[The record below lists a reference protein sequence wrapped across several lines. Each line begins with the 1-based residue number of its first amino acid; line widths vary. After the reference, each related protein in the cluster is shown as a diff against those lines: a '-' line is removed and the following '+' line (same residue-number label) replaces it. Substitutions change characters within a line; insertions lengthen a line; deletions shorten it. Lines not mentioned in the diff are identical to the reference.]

1 MTVTWKIAITVYTLL
16 TTVFQGFDV
25 VSLFRSLVLI
35 FFCSL
40 AIPAHGGMNKWV
52 DEEGVTHYGDRVPA
66 KYLNQR
72 RSVLN
77 AQGVTVKEVKSTDQM
92 RAEEVEKQKSLSVMK
107 EKMIVDRKKA
117 LRDRVLLE
125 TFTTERDILI
135 SRDARVDAI
144 NSHIQL
150 TETIIKDHER
160 KLEELKKRIAL
171 LEKSGKNVPEN
182 MRKEIVSV
190 SRQLETNYQYVE
202 NKTAERADIMAS
214 FDEDIKR
221 FRDLKAAQKA
231 AHKQ

>member
-1 MTVTWKIAITVYTLL
+1 MTL
-16 TTVFQGFDV
+16 
-25 VSLFRSLVLI
+25 S
-35 FFCSL
+35 
-40 AIPAHGGMNKWV
+40 AHAALHKWV
-52 DEEGVTHYGDRVPA
+52 DEDGVTHYGDRVPA
-66 KYLNQR
+66 KYLQQQ

-77 AQGVTVKEVKSTDQM
+77 EQGITVKKLKSVEELE
-92 RAEEVEKQKSLSVMK
+92 AEEAEKQKLQADTK
-107 EKMIVDRKKA
+107 EKMIAERKKA

-160 KLEELKKRIAL
+160 KLAELKKRIDS
-171 LEKSGKNVPEN
+171 LEKAGKEVPEN
-182 MRKEIVSV
+182 MRKEVVSV

-202 NKTAERADIMAS
+202 NKTTERQGIMAD

-221 FRDLKAAQKA
+221 FRELKSDQK
-231 AHKQ
+231 KQ

>member
-1 MTVTWKIAITVYTLL
+1 MSSFLRLITV
-16 TTVFQGFDV
+16 V
-25 VSLFRSLVLI
+25 
-35 FFCSL
+35 FFCAFALSVH
-40 AIPAHGGMNKWV
+40 AGVNKWV
-52 DEEGVTHYGDRVPA
+52 DDEGVTHYGDRVPA

-77 AQGVTVKEVKSTDQM
+77 KQGVTVRQVKSVDQQQ
-92 RAEEVEKQKSLSVMK
+92 AEETEKQKRQSIVK
-107 EKMIVDRKKA
+107 EKMIVERKKE
-117 LRDRVLLE
+117 LRDRVLLD

-160 KLEELKKRIAL
+160 KLAELKKRIES
-171 LEKSGKNVPEN
+171 LEKTGKNVPEN
-182 MRKEIVSV
+182 MRKEIISV

>member
-1 MTVTWKIAITVYTLL
+1 MTWKIVITVYTLL
-16 TTVFQGFDV
+16 IIVFQGFDV
-25 VSLFRSLVLI
+25 SSFLRLI
-35 FFCSL
+35 TVVFFCASAL
-40 AIPAHGGMNKWV
+40 SAHAGVNKWV
-52 DEEGVTHYGDRVPA
+52 DDEGVTHYGDRVPA
-66 KYLNQR
+66 KYLKQR

-77 AQGVTVKEVKSTDQM
+77 EQGVTVRQVKSVDQQQ
-92 RAEEVEKQKSLSVMK
+92 AEETEKQKSQSLVK
-107 EKMIVDRKKA
+107 EKMIVERKKQ
-117 LRDRVLLE
+117 LRDRVLLD

-160 KLEELKKRIAL
+160 KLAELKKRIES
-171 LEKSGKNVPEN
+171 LEKTGKDVPEN
-182 MRKEIVSV
+182 MRKEIISV

-202 NKTAERADIMAS
+202 NKTAERQNIMAG

-231 AHKQ
+231 AHKN

>member
-1 MTVTWKIAITVYTLL
+1 MS
-16 TTVFQGFDV
+16 
-25 VSLFRSLVLI
+25 SLFRFLVVV

-40 AIPAHGGMNKWV
+40 AVPVHAGLNKWV
-52 DEEGVTHYGDRVPA
+52 DDEGVTHYGDRVPA
-66 KYLNQR
+66 KYLKNQ

-77 AQGVTVKEVKSTDQM
+77 KQGVTVRQVKSTDQM
-92 RAEEVEKQKSLSVMK
+92 QAEETEKQKNLSVIK
-107 EKMIVDRKKA
+107 EKMIVERRKA

-160 KLEELKKRIAL
+160 KLAELKKRIAS
-171 LEKSGKNVPEN
+171 LEKAGKDIPEN

-190 SRQLETNYQYVE
+190 GRQLETNYQYVE
-202 NKTAERADIMAS
+202 TKTAERQGIMAN

-231 AHKQ
+231 AHKN

>member
-1 MTVTWKIAITVYTLL
+1 
-16 TTVFQGFDV
+16 
-25 VSLFRSLVLI
+25 
-35 FFCSL
+35 
-40 AIPAHGGMNKWV
+40 MNKWV
-52 DEEGVTHYGDRVPA
+52 DDEGVTHYGDRVPA
-66 KYLNQR
+66 KYLKQK

-77 AQGVTVKEVKSTDQM
+77 EQGVTIREVKSVDQM
-92 RAEEVEKQKSLSVMK
+92 KAEEIEKQKNLSVMK
-107 EKMIVDRKKA
+107 EKMIVDRKKM

-160 KLEELKKRIAL
+160 KLEELKNRIAT
-171 LEKSGKNVPEN
+171 LEKTKKDVPEN
-182 MRKEIVSV
+182 MRKELVSV

-202 NKTAERADIMAS
+202 NKTVEREGIMAN

-231 AHKQ
+231 AQKN

>member
-1 MTVTWKIAITVYTLL
+1 MSSIFRSITV
-16 TTVFQGFDV
+16 
-25 VSLFRSLVLI
+25 I
-35 FFCSL
+35 FFCSCAL
-40 AIPAHGGMNKWV
+40 AAHAGMNKWV
-52 DEEGVTHYGDRVPA
+52 DEDGVTHYGDRVPA
-66 KYLNQR
+66 KYLKQK

-77 AQGVTVKEVKSTDQM
+77 EQGVTIREVKSVEQM
-92 RAEEVEKQKSLSVMK
+92 KADEIEKQKNLSVMK
-107 EKMIVDRKKA
+107 EKMIVDRKKM

-160 KLEELKKRIAL
+160 KLEELKNRIAS
-171 LEKSGKNVPEN
+171 LEKTGKDVPEN
-182 MRKEIVSV
+182 MRKELVSV

-202 NKTAERADIMAS
+202 NKTVEREGIMAN

-231 AHKQ
+231 AQKN

>member
-1 MTVTWKIAITVYTLL
+1 MAITVYTLL
-16 TTVFQGFDV
+16 ITVFQGFNV
-25 VSLFRSLVLI
+25 VSLFRSIAVV
-35 FFCSL
+35 FFCSW
-40 AIPAHGGMNKWV
+40 AISAHAGMNKWV
-52 DEEGVTHYGDRVPA
+52 DEEGVTHYGDQVPA
-66 KYLNQR
+66 KYLKQR

-77 AQGVTVKEVKSTDQM
+77 AQGVVVKEVKSTDQQRM
-92 RAEEVEKQKSLSVMK
+92 EEAEKQKKLSVMK
-107 EKMIVDRKKA
+107 EKMIVERKKA

-160 KLEELKKRIAL
+160 KLEELRNRIAS
-171 LEKSGKNVPEN
+171 LEKTGKNIPEN

-202 NKTAERADIMAS
+202 NKTAERSGIMAN

-231 AHKQ
+231 ARKN